1 MEKGVLEKGIYN
13 GFLTWSVVYS
23 LVVLFSGL
31 WVLASADF
39 IQAKIS
45 GLVMII
51 VGFLTTVNTLTDA
64 VSD

>member
-1 MEKGVLEKGIYN
+1 MEKGIYN

-31 WVLASADF
+31 LVLASADF